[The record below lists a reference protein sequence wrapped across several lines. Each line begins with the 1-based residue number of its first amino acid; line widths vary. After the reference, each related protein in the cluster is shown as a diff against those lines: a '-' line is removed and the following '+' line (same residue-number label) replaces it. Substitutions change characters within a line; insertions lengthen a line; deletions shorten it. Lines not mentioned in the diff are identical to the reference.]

1 VAVRTPGLRIQMGIA
16 GVAVSLALSGVIGP
30 ATGAQPGKSAADLVL
45 PAGPQAASV
54 LDVSELD
61 RSGAVATGPVGINK
75 LKHIVVIMQENRSF
89 DHYFGTY
96 PGADGIRKKD
106 GQFIPCLKVPNQT
119 YCIRPYHDKGPLDAG
134 GAHHVPDAIADIDGG
149 KMDGF
154 VRQVL
159 AKPHWPCP
167 TTHDAHCTPGTH
179 VPDIMGFKNRSDI
192 PNYWAYADQFVL
204 QDRMFVP
211 NLSWSLPA
219 HLAMVSGWVARCKNS
234 DPATCVDNVK
244 EPMFNHN
251 YTTPDPDYA
260 WTDLTWLLKHAG
272 VSWAYYVANGSQP
285 DCYDGDAVC
294 PPRTQSA
301 KTPTMWNPLPY
312 FDTVKQDGQVNNV
325 KRLKAFYNAAA
336 NDRLPQV
343 SWIIPNG
350 TNSEHA
356 PGLISTGQAYVTGL
370 VNAIMKSP
378 AWDSTAIFISWDEWG
393 GDYDHV
399 VPPVVDGNGYGLRV
413 PGLLISPYA
422 KQGYIDHQTLSFDAY
437 LKFIEDRFLGGA
449 RIDPATDG
457 RPDPRPHVR
466 ENAAILGD
474 LRNEF
479 DFTQTPRPPV
489 FLDPWP

>member
-1 VAVRTPGLRIQMGIA
+1 
-16 GVAVSLALSGVIGP
+16 
-30 ATGAQPGKSAADLVL
+30 
-45 PAGPQAASV
+45 
-54 LDVSELD
+54 
-61 RSGAVATGPVGINK
+61 
-75 LKHIVVIMQENRSF
+75 
-89 DHYFGTY
+89 
-96 PGADGIRKKD
+96 
-106 GQFIPCLKVPNQT
+106 
-119 YCIRPYHDKGPLDAG
+119 
-134 GAHHVPDAIADIDGG
+134 
-149 KMDGF
+149 
-154 VRQVL
+154 
-159 AKPHWPCP
+159 
-167 TTHDAHCTPGTH
+167 
-179 VPDIMGFKNRSDI
+179 MGFKNRSDI

-219 HLAMVSGWVARCKNS
+219 HLAMVSGWVARCKNA
-234 DPATCVDNVK
+234 DPATCVNNVK

-251 YTTPDPDYA
+251 YTTPDPHYA

-294 PPRTQSA
+294 PPRAQSA

-378 AWDSTAIFISWDEWG
+378 AWDSTAIFITWDEWG

-399 VPPVVDGNGYGLRV
+399 APPVVDGNGYGLRV

-449 RIDPATDG
+449 RIDPETDG
-457 RPDPRPHVR
+457 RPDPRPNVR

-489 FLDPWP
+489 ILDPWP